1 MNLTGKIAVVTGAGG
16 GMGSILARKLKE
28 LGCGLVLI
36 EKELSLLD
44 HLADLFDGP
53 QTVKYASDFSS
64 QESVEKLVEVIK
76 NNHEKIDFL
85 YHVAGVGIYKD
96 LSDLSPAEWKLSLEI
111 NLNAPFILTKGLLP
125 LLSRSQKSMIF
136 TFGSGVGRI
145 PLAGRVAYCA
155 SKFGL
160 RGMSLSLAKEYKD
173 KNIDFVLLTLGS
185 VMTGFGTGGLTLRKK
200 LEKEGKKYF
209 TPEEVIEK
217 VIKITKAGNRKAE
230 YVLYPE
236 DYAKKQ
242 N

>member
-1 MNLTGKIAVVTGAGG
+1 MNLKGKIAVVTGAGG
-16 GMGSILARKLKE
+16 GMGSILARRLKE
-28 LGCGLVLI
+28 EGCQLILI
-36 EKELSLLD
+36 EKDLSLLE

-76 NNHEKIDFL
+76 KNHEKIDFL

-96 LSDLSPAEWKLSLEI
+96 LGDLSLAEWKLSLEI
-111 NLNAPFILTKGLLP
+111 NLNAPFILTKGLIP
-125 LLSRSQKSMIF
+125 LLAKAQRGLVLS
-136 TFGSGVGRI
+136 FGSGMGKI
-145 PLAGRVAYCA
+145 PTAGRVAYCA

-185 VMTGFGTGGLTLRKK
+185 VMDNFGTGGIDLRKK
-200 LEKEGKKYF
+200 LAEEGKKYF
-209 TPEEVIEK
+209 TPEDVIEK
-217 VIKITKAGNRKAE
+217 VVKITKAGNRKAE